1 MTCARSSIVVRTGT
15 AIALA
20 VGLLGSMPSVST
32 AETRRLVVRVYDT
45 GLGDPSMRTAAI
57 ETASTIVQL
66 AGITVEWHDCTENGR
81 RPACQDARR
90 SGNFIARLMATIA
103 PGTPLRSTIEA
114 LDTQGD
120 TEPALG
126 FAVIDPDTHGAKMA
140 TVFHDQVEAVARR
153 TGVARSELLGRALAH
168 EVGHLLLAVR
178 GHSRTGLMRA
188 VWTDEELTRDRPND
202 WMFTSAD
209 REKLQLVVIDPHQR
223 VPVEESA
230 SRRVRRRSN

>member
-1 MTCARSSIVVRTGT
+1 MTCARSSIVVRVGT
-15 AIALA
+15 AIAFA
-20 VGLLGSMPSVST
+20 VGLLASMPSTST

-45 GLGDPSMRTAAI
+45 GISEPSMRTAAI
-57 ETASTIVQL
+57 ETASTIVEM
-66 AGITVEWHDCTENGR
+66 AGISVEWYDCTESGL
-81 RPACQDARR
+81 RPVCQDARR
-90 SGNFIARLMATIA
+90 SGNFIARLMPALA
-103 PGTPLRSTIEA
+103 PGTKLRPAIAA

-120 TEPALG
+120 TEPPLG

-168 EVGHLLLAVR
+168 EVGHLLLGVR

-188 VWTDEELTRDRPND
+188 VWTDEELTRDRPSD

-209 REKLQLVVIDPHQR
+209 RQKLQALFIGD
-223 VPVEESA
+223 
-230 SRRVRRRSN
+230 